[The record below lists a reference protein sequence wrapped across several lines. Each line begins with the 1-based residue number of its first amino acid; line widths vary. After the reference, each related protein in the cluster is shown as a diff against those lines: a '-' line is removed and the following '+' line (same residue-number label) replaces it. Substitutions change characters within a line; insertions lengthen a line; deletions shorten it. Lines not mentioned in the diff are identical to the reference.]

1 MKGQFDHNRQNSF
14 KNIYIFFFIHTSER
28 PEQSIV
34 RLYKDDGLS
43 CYEISKRTGARWERV
58 KWTIDRYT
66 ETNQIPSPKKR
77 GRPPKNTT
85 EVNKFIIDSTF
96 QDRFS
101 SCKSISD
108 QMKSQNIA
116 IKKRW
121 IVFFSNGINVC
132 Q

>member
-1 MKGQFDHNRQNSF
+1 MTITVKIHS
-14 KNIYIFFFIHTSER
+14 KIYIYFFIHTSER

-77 GRPPKNTT
+77 GRPPKN
-85 EVNKFIIDSTF
+85 VFY
-96 QDRFS
+96 
-101 SCKSISD
+101 
-108 QMKSQNIA
+108 
-116 IKKRW
+116 KKKK
-121 IVFFSNGINVC
+121 
-132 Q
+132 